1 MATDNVFQRLRRTF
15 RTYRTTGSL
24 ASESSGSL
32 SQMSSLKSASW
43 LGLSSQTH
51 QTHPLNPLPMEFVTN
66 GPKFLALDCTGAQP
80 TPRSGHV
87 AVIDGQGVYLYVFG
101 GYHEA
106 RYVLFRHRC
115 KHSWRMCC

>member
-1 MATDNVFQRLRRTF
+1 
-15 RTYRTTGSL
+15 
-24 ASESSGSL
+24 
-32 SQMSSLKSASW
+32 
-43 LGLSSQTH
+43 
-51 QTHPLNPLPMEFVTN
+51 MEFVTN

-106 RYVLFRHRC
+106 KYVLFVHEMHAQLEC
-115 KHSWRMCC
+115 AVNAIFGSFQHALPASPVDVLYQASD